1 MVFAHFN
8 HRHGLLPSPEQ
19 ILHGIVLAQIDQF
32 DQATRTNMQLVGG
45 FYIKVWKRIF
55 EMVEDVD
62 MRRPLTPKILSDPS
76 NKFVRTLI
84 YIYTMET
91 FIYKELNKASRTKDV
106 DKIKFYG
113 AFASALSFVIHH
125 GNMTKD

>member
-1 MVFAHFN
+1 
-8 HRHGLLPSPEQ
+8 
-19 ILHGIVLAQIDQF
+19 
-32 DQATRTNMQLVGG
+32 MQLVGR
-45 FYIKVWKRIF
+45 FYVKMWKRIF
-55 EMVEDVD
+55 EMVEEVE
-62 MRRPLTPKILSDPS
+62 MSKPLTPKILTDPKH
-76 NKFVRTLI
+76 KFVRTLI